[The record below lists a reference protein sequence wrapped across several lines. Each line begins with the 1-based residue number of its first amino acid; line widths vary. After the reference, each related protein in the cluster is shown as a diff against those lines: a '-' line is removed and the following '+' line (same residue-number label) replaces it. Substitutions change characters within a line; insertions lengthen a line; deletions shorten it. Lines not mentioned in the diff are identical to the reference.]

1 MTGTE
6 EIVEDARSEAN
17 KVPEFLKPSGYA
29 LTVLLAMNR
38 MGKHIYEGTVPTK
51 VVAKR
56 RKANKKARAQR
67 KVNRHN

>member
-1 MTGTE
+1 MTETVKVVNDSGVVE
-6 EIVEDARSEAN
+6 SIVRPNS
-17 KVPEFLKPSGYA
+17 YA
-29 LTVLLAMNR
+29 LTILLAMNR

-67 KVNRHN
+67 KVNRHK